1 MASFKTL
8 TEMLKESVEKYSEKP
23 AFKIKEKGRFAPVSF
38 RDFLERVRCLGTG
51 LLDIGIKEF
60 DHIGLVSENRFEWI
74 LCDMAIIHL
83 RAVDVPCSGASS
95 PRDIFFK
102 LSHSDSN
109 AVILEGEKQFVNF
122 LNIPGELPNIKNI
135 ILLDRINLF
144 SLPEDA
150 PGWAEAI
157 PFQENNQAQPTK
169 KFEKAVMDL
178 IKCNNTF
185 LFLSPEANIFF
196 KKYLNNNKNLLSKAH
211 AVYGTDNIDIL
222 IEKLEPRI
230 LVIDKLFN
238 QINPVSIYSFRE
250 VFDRGKKLLEN
261 GDRRLDQISAHIKED
276 DLVTII
282 YTSGT
287 TADPKGVMLIHS
299 NFIHNVKAMPP
310 VQYINENDRFLSVL
324 PSWHIFERTAEY
336 LSLTVGA
343 STAYSKPFKQVL
355 LPDLLLEKPT
365 IIASVP
371 RIWESVYQGAVAKAQ
386 KGSSIQK
393 RIFDWSFEIGKKY
406 KKSERTVNNTLPLF
420 DRLEFGPEEIN
431 DAKKIMN
438 QNRWKYKI
446 ADKLV
451 YSKIRALTGGELRF
465 AISGGGALPEKIDT
479 FFDVVGILVCEGY
492 GLTETSPVI
501 SARNPNESI
510 LSTVGVP
517 MPEAILKVV
526 DKDNLDREMPHG
538 EIGIVLTQGPM
549 VMKGYYKNEET
560 TSQAIQNNW
569 FNTGD
574 LGRKTK
580 NGKYLQLVGRSKDT
594 IVLRGGEN
602 VEPQPLEDKLLES
615 AYIQMAVVVGQDK
628 PRLGVLIVP
637 NFNSLKAFWEK
648 EKIII
653 ENFSESLKEPRIIS
667 LFQQEVK
674 RLISRENGFSFY
686 ETVMGV
692 ALCAKEFSIET
703 GELTE
708 TLKIKRFEIHKK
720 FAEIINKI
728 CG

>member
-8 TEMLKESVEKYSEKP
+8 TEMLKESVEKYGDKP
-23 AFKIKEKGRFAPVSF
+23 AFKIKEGRKFVPISYHV
-38 RDFLERVRCLGTG
+38 FLERVRCFGTG
-51 LLDIGIKEF
+51 LLDIGIKEY
-60 DHIGLVSENRFEWI
+60 DHIGLISENRFEWI

-95 PRDIFFK
+95 SRDIFFK

-144 SLPEDA
+144 SLPEEA
-150 PGWAEAI
+150 PDWTEAV
-157 PFQENNQAQPTK
+157 PFQEGNQVTKQFERAVANLLKNN
-169 KFEKAVMDL
+169 D
-178 IKCNNTF
+178 TF
-185 LFLSPEANIFF
+185 LFLSPKANIFF
-196 KKYLNNNKNLLSKAH
+196 KNYLNNKNLLDKAQGI
-211 AVYGTDNIDIL
+211 YGTDDIDIL

-230 LVIDKLFN
+230 LIIDRLFN
-238 QINPVSIYSFRE
+238 QINPVPIYSFQE
-250 VFDRGKKLLEN
+250 VFNRGKKLLED
-261 GDRRLDQISAHIKED
+261 GDRRLDEITARIRED

-299 NFIHNVKAMPP
+299 NFVHNVRVMPP
-310 VQYINENDRFLSVL
+310 VQYLNEHDRFLSIL

-336 LSLTVGA
+336 LSLTLGA

-365 IIASVP
+365 ILVSVP
-371 RIWESVYQGAVAKAQ
+371 RIWESVYQGAIAKAQ
-386 KGSSIQK
+386 KGSPLQK
-393 RIFDWSFEIGKKY
+393 RIFDWAFEIGKTY
-406 KKSERTVNNTLPLF
+406 KRAQRTVDNTLPLF
-420 DRLEFGPEEIN
+420 DRVEFNPEEIN
-431 DAKKIMN
+431 DARKIMN

-446 ADKLV
+446 ADRLV
-451 YSKIRALTGGELRF
+451 YSKIRTLTGGELRF
-465 AISGGGALPEKIDT
+465 AISGGGALPEKIDI
-479 FFDVVGILVCEGY
+479 FFDIAGILVCEGY

-501 SARNPNESI
+501 SARNPDASI

-526 DKDNLDREMPHG
+526 DKDNLNQEMSHG
-538 EIGIVLTQGPM
+538 EIGVVLAQGPM

-560 TSQAIQNNW
+560 TSQVIQNGW

-615 AYIQMAVVVGQDK
+615 EYIQMAVVVGQDK

-637 NFNSLKAFWEK
+637 NFNSLKTFWEK
-648 EKIII
+648 EKMKI
-653 ENFSESLKEPRIIS
+653 ENFSEFLKEPKIIS

-674 RLISRENGFSFY
+674 RLISRENGFNLY

-708 TLKIKRFEIHKK
+708 TLKIKRFEIQKK
-720 FAEIINKI
+720 FAEMINSI

>member
-8 TEMLKESVEKYSEKP
+8 TEMLKGSVEKYGEKP
-23 AFKIKEKGRFAPVSF
+23 AFKIKAEGKFVPISY
-38 RDFLERVRCLGTG
+38 RDFFERVRCFGTG
-51 LLDIGIKEF
+51 LLDIGVQEF
-60 DHIGLVSENRFEWI
+60 DHIGLISENRFEWI
-74 LCDMAIIHL
+74 ICDMAIMHL

-95 PRDIFFK
+95 SRDIFFK

-144 SLPEDA
+144 SLPEEA
-150 PGWAEAI
+150 PEWAEAV
-157 PFQENNQAQPTK
+157 PFQKDNQATK
-169 KFEKAVMDL
+169 QFERAVVNLLRYND
-178 IKCNNTF
+178 TF
-185 LFLSPEANIFF
+185 FFLSPEANIFF
-196 KKYLNNNKNLLSKAH
+196 KQYLINNEKLLGEAH
-211 AVYGTDNIDIL
+211 TLFGTDDIEVL
-222 IEKLEPRI
+222 IEKLQSRV
-230 LVIDKLFN
+230 LVIDRLFN
-238 QINPVSIYSFRE
+238 QINPVPIYSFQE

-261 GDRRLDQISAHIKED
+261 GDKRFDQISETIKED

-299 NFIHNVKAMPP
+299 NFVHNVRVMPP
-310 VQYINENDRFLSVL
+310 VQYINENDRFLSIL

-336 LSLTVGA
+336 LSLTIGA

-365 IIASVP
+365 ILVSVP
-371 RIWESVYQGAVAKAQ
+371 RIWESVYQGAIAKAQ
-386 KGSSIQK
+386 KGSSLQK
-393 RIFDWSFEIGKKY
+393 RIFDWAFEIGKKY
-406 KKSERTVNNTLPLF
+406 QKAQRIVNNTLPLF
-420 DRLEFGPEEIN
+420 DRVEFSPEEIN
-431 DAKKIMN
+431 NAKKIIN
-438 QNRWKYKI
+438 QNRWKNKI
-446 ADKLV
+446 ADRLV
-451 YSKIRALTGGELRF
+451 YSKIRALTGGEMRF

-479 FFDVVGILVCEGY
+479 FFDIAGILVCEGY

-501 SARNPNESI
+501 SARNPDASI

-526 DKDNLDREMPHG
+526 EKDNLEREMSHG
-538 EIGIVLTQGPM
+538 EIGTVLVQGPM

-560 TSQAIQNNW
+560 TAQVIQNGW

-615 AYIQMAVVVGQDK
+615 EYIQMAVVVGQDK

-648 EKIII
+648 EKMKI
-653 ENFSESLKEPRIIS
+653 ENFSESLKEPKIIS

-674 RLISRENGFSFY
+674 RLISRENGFNLY

-720 FAEIINKI
+720 FAEIINNI